1 MKLISMTDFVLN
13 FSKESNRYNY
23 EQAYDLISS
32 YAMFLKTNLNLGM
45 FIPCDEK
52 MNILIE
58 PNHYRRFTS
67 KDYLN
72 ENPKMS
78 EKWIEECKK
87 YKKAESKIL
96 FKDFEFFIEH
106 DFVKFIKTEGFVLSI
121 KSLYTMKV
129 EDITNED
136 IELTRIGI
144 NAIYE

>member
-1 MKLISMTDFVLN
+1 MKLIKITDFVLS
-13 FSKESNRYNY
+13 FGTESNKLNY

-32 YAMFLKTNLNLGM
+32 YARFLKTNLNLGM

-52 MNILIE
+52 MNILKE

-78 EKWIEECKK
+78 EKWIEECEKF
-87 YKKAESKIL
+87 KKAKSKIL
-96 FKDFEFFIEH
+96 FKDFEFFIDH
-106 DFVKFIKTEGFVLSI
+106 DFEKYVMAEGFVLSI
-121 KSLYTMKV
+121 ESLYTMKI
-129 EDITNED
+129 EDIVDND

-144 NAIYE
+144 STIHE

>member
-1 MKLISMTDFVLN
+1 
-13 FSKESNRYNY
+13 
-23 EQAYDLISS
+23 
-32 YAMFLKTNLNLGM
+32 
-45 FIPCDEK
+45 
-52 MNILIE
+52 MNILKE

-106 DFVKFIKTEGFVLSI
+106 DFEKCIMTEGFVLSI
-121 KSLYTMKV
+121 EALYTMKI
-129 EDITNED
+129 EDIVDND
-136 IELTRIGI
+136 IELTISGI
-144 NAIYE
+144 NAIKN

>member
-1 MKLISMTDFVLN
+1 MTDFVLN
-13 FSKESNRYNY
+13 FGTESNRYNY

-32 YAMFLKTNLNLGM
+32 YARFLKTNLNLGM

-52 MNILIE
+52 MNILKE

-87 YKKAESKIL
+87 YKKAESKVL

-106 DFVKFIKTEGFVLSI
+106 DFEKCIKTEGFVLSI
-121 KSLYTMKV
+121 ESLYTMKV

>member
-1 MKLISMTDFVLN
+1 MKLIKMTDFVLS
-13 FSKESNRYNY
+13 FGTESNRYNY

-32 YAMFLKTNLNLGM
+32 YARFLKTNLNLGM

-52 MNILIE
+52 FNILKQ
-58 PNHYRRFTS
+58 PNHYRRYLS
-67 KDYLN
+67 KDYLT

-78 EKWIEECKK
+78 EKWIEKCEE

-96 FKDFEFFIEH
+96 FKYFEFFIEH
-106 DFVKFIKTEGFVLSI
+106 DFEKCIMTEGFVLSI
-121 KSLYTMKV
+121 ESLYTMKV
-129 EDITNED
+129 EDITDED